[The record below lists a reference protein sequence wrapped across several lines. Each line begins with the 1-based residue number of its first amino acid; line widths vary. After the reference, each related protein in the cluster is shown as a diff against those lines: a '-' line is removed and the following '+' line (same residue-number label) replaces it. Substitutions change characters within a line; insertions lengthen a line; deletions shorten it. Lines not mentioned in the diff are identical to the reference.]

1 MKWDKEKI
9 KSILPQSEP
18 FLFIDEV
25 IEVEEGKRIVA
36 KKYLNPQ
43 SDFFK
48 GHFPGNPVMP
58 GVLTIE
64 AMNQASIILYY
75 TAKPNIA
82 KSNPDYY
89 MTNINA
95 TFKSPVYPGD
105 TLILEA
111 RNFKIVDFGGV
122 IDVTAKVGDKIVA
135 ISRGS
140 FAVVP
145 KKKRAN
151 GK

>member
-1 MKWDKEKI
+1 MVWDKEKI
-9 KSILPQSEP
+9 KTILPQREP

-25 IEVEEGKRIVA
+25 IEVEEGKRVVA
-36 KKYLNPQ
+36 KKYLDPAA
-43 SDFFK
+43 DFFK

-64 AMNQASIILYY
+64 AMAQASIILFY
-75 TAKPNIA
+75 TAKPGIA
-82 KSNPDYY
+82 KTNPDYY
-89 MTNINA
+89 LTNVNV

-111 RNFKIVDFGGV
+111 CNFKIVDFGGV
-122 IDVTAKVGDKIVA
+122 IDVTAKVGDRIA
-135 ISRGS
+135 ATMRGS
-140 FAVVP
+140 FAVVA
-145 KKKRAN
+145 KKRKN